1 MKIELKESRVT
12 LTSGKFFLWLRRIKW
27 RLIVLFLFSVGI
39 TIGVLHITDIDIYN
53 SDNPENN
60 FNEVKYAM
68 KWQHYS
74 SFDMS
79 DPYIKIVLDTVSDE
93 IYLDNNLAQLQY
105 NATVY
110 PKNIRDKVECEW
122 RTSNDIIAPIDSSGL
137 VQSSVPG
144 EAEITFAVKYNGTE
158 YTETAKL
165 RIIQPVNGIYM
176 PTTTIEVYNGG
187 MGQMIT
193 AAASPE
199 NASNKKIIWS
209 TDNDKIA
216 TVDENGY
223 VRPVKTGVTKIHAV
237 TEDGG
242 YEGQCFVNVINY
254 EVKVDSVTIQNE
266 YKDDARLK
274 EGEMLRVLAAVAPA
288 NAKNKTLKWS
298 STNSEVATVS
308 QTGVVRASEVGE
320 TYIVAVSNGK
330 QDMMKLTVEPSN
342 ERDRLNL
349 YTETDE
355 RGIVPYIG
363 MVPYTGLA
371 NGTVIYTDYPHTLEE
386 MVDIQMSQDPPPK
399 ADGGQR
405 LASRTEVEQHMD
417 PEYYHDGAY
426 KYQFLNLSNPNNVS
440 VDELNKYLSGKG
452 VLEGHAEDFIDAANR
467 YNLSELYLV
476 THAILETGSGTSTL
490 ARGVDVEGTK
500 VYNVFGI
507 GAYDNS
513 AVYSGSRKAYKE
525 GWTSVRAAIMGG
537 AEFISNMYV
546 NASDGRQNTLYK
558 MLFNPD
564 NPGEHQ
570 YATDCEWAT
579 NQATILDRLFRIFP
593 NAVKSYEIPVYEGM
607 TPVILNVDE

>member
-1 MKIELKESRVT
+1 MY
-12 LTSGKFFLWLRRIKW
+12 
-27 RLIVLFLFSVGI
+27 
-39 TIGVLHITDIDIYN
+39 ITDVDTYN
-53 SDNPENN
+53 SDNPDNISG
-60 FNEVKYAM
+60 KIGYAM
-68 KWQHYS
+68 NWQHYS

-79 DPYIKIVLDTVSDE
+79 DPHIKIVLDTVSDE
-93 IYLDNNLAQLQY
+93 IYLDNNVAELQY
-105 NATVY
+105 TAAVY
-110 PKNIRDKVECEW
+110 PKNIRDKVKYEW
-122 RTSNDIIAPIDSSGL
+122 RTSNDIIATIDSSGL
-137 VQSSVPG
+137 VRSSVPG
-144 EAEITFAVKYNGTE
+144 EAEITFVVEYNGVE
-158 YTETAKL
+158 YTDTAKL

-176 PTTTIEVYNGG
+176 PTTTIEIYNGG

-199 NASNKKIIWS
+199 NASDKKIIWS
-209 TDNDKIA
+209 TDNEQIA

-274 EGEMLRVLAAVAPA
+274 EGEMLRVSAAVAPA
-288 NAKNKTLKWS
+288 NAKNKILKWS
-298 STNSEVATVS
+298 STNSDVATVS
-308 QTGVVRASEVGE
+308 QTGVVRASEAGE
-320 TYIVAVSNGK
+320 TYIVAMSNGK

-349 YTETDE
+349 YTETSQT
-355 RGIVPYIG
+355 GTI
-363 MVPYTGLA
+363 PYTGLA
-371 NGTVIYTDYPHTLEE
+371 DGTVTYKNYPYTLEE
-386 MVDIQMSQDPPPK
+386 MVDIQMSQSTPPK
-399 ADGGQR
+399 SDGGHR
-405 LASRTEVEQHMD
+405 IATRGEVEQHMD

-440 VDELNKYLSGKG
+440 ADELNKYLDGKG
-452 VLEGHAEDFIDAANR
+452 VLEGHAQDFIDAANR

-490 ARGVDVEGTK
+490 ARGVEVEGIT

-513 AVYSGSRKAYKE
+513 AVYSGSRKAYRE

-537 AEFISNMYV
+537 AEFISDMYV
-546 NASDGRQNTLYK
+546 NASVGRQNTLYK

-593 NAVKSYEIPVYEGM
+593 NAVRSYEIPVYEGM
-607 TPVILNVDE
+607 TPVILNVNE

>member
-1 MKIELKESRVT
+1 MKIELKESQVS
-12 LTSGKFFLWLRRIKW
+12 LTSGKFFSWLRRSRW
-27 RLIVLFLFSVGI
+27 RLIVLLLAAVGLAA
-39 TIGVLHITDIDIYN
+39 GLLHITGINTYN
-53 SDNPENN
+53 SDNPDNDPDEAG
-60 FNEVKYAM
+60 YAM
-68 KWQHYS
+68 NWQHYS

-79 DPYIKIVLDTVSDE
+79 DPHIKVMLDTVSDE
-93 IYLDNNLAQLQY
+93 IYLENNSAQLQY
-105 NATVY
+105 AATVY
-110 PKNIRDKVECEW
+110 PKNVRDKIKYEW
-122 RTSNDIIAPIDSSGL
+122 RTSNDIIAPVDSNGL
-137 VQSSVPG
+137 VNASVPG
-144 EAEITFAVKYNGTE
+144 EAEITFAVEYDGVE
-158 YTETAKL
+158 YTDTAKL
-165 RIIQPVNGIYM
+165 RVTQPVNGIYM
-176 PTTTIEVYNGG
+176 PTTTIEIYNGG

-199 NASNKKIIWS
+199 NASNKKLIWS

-274 EGEMLRVLAAVAPA
+274 SGEMLRVSAAVAPA

-298 STNSEVATVS
+298 STNSTVATVS
-308 QTGVVRASEVGE
+308 QTGVIRAAEVGE

-330 QDMMKLTVEPSN
+330 QDIMKLTVEPSG
-342 ERDRLNL
+342 EKDRLNL
-349 YTETDE
+349 YTETT
-355 RGIVPYIG
+355 GTG
-363 MVPYTGLA
+363 NVPYTGPA
-371 NGTVIYTDYPHTLEE
+371 DGTVVYTNYPNTLEE
-386 MVDIQMSQDPPPK
+386 IVDIQMAQSTPPK

-417 PEYYHDGAY
+417 PSYYHDGAY
-426 KYQFLNLSNPNNVS
+426 KYQFLDLSHPNNVS
-440 VDELNKYLSGKG
+440 AAELNKYLSGKG
-452 VLEGHAEDFIDAANR
+452 VLEGHAQDFIDAANR

-490 ARGVDVEGTK
+490 ARGVEVGGTT

-513 AVYSGSRKAYKE
+513 AVYSGSQKAYKE
-525 GWTSVRAAIMGG
+525 GWTSVSAAIMGG
-537 AEFISNMYV
+537 AEFISEMYV
-546 NASDGRQNTLYK
+546 NASECRQNTLYK
-558 MLFNPD
+558 MLFNPG

-570 YATDCEWAT
+570 YATDCEWAVS
-579 NQATILDRLFRIFP
+579 QATILDRLLRMFP
-593 NAVKSYEIPVYEGM
+593 NAVKTYEIPVYEGM
-607 TPVILNVDE
+607 TPVILNVND